1 MRSRN
6 AALGRETFH
15 DGEAAVPDADIPVGK
30 RQFPKAER
38 MAEGPLGWR
47 SVLLKS
53 QQDMF
58 LPPI

>member
-38 MAEGPLGWR
+38 WPKAL
-47 SVLLKS
+47 
-53 QQDMF
+53 
-58 LPPI
+58 